1 MFKTPMRQG
10 GVSFGSSSH
19 QNEWLHHFQNKEP
32 SMLSEMGIVLITD
45 GVIPAYFPLNG
56 AVPLV
61 WEWSLTES
69 QVRNTR
75 RASFPV

>member
-10 GVSFGSSSH
+10 GVSFGSSFR
-19 QNEWLHHFQNKEP
+19 QNEWLHHFQTKEA

-69 QVRNTR
+69 QGRNTR